1 MNIEPKRGT
10 IHKLLQITQN
20 WEEFIMNEVVSGA
33 VFIACLGLG
42 FTLGLLLGSIEI
54 GGGIGLG
61 VGLICLLILRKN
73 DKYR

>member
-1 MNIEPKRGT
+1 
-10 IHKLLQITQN
+10 
-20 WEEFIMNEVVSGA
+20 MNEVISGA

-61 VGLICLLILRKN
+61 MGLVSVLILRRK